1 MRLNLYE
8 KRHEERAGSAEL
20 SSKLR
25 IDKKFTIR
33 IETDRIVFVFWV
45 RSSSFFG
52 LGRLCFLG

>member
-1 MRLNLYE
+1 M
-8 KRHEERAGSAEL
+8 HEERAVSAEL

-33 IETDRIVFVFWV
+33 IETDRLVFVFWV

-52 LGRLCFLG
+52 LGRLRFLG